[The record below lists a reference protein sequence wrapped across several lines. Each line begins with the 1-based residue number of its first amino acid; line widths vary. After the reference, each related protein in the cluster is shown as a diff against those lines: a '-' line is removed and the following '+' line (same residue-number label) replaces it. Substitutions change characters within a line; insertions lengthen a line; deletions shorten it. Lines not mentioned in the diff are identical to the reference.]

1 MSFNAE
7 KSEESPISSARKH
20 MDAVI
25 VRIYTRSN
33 DLINIAE
40 LLHKQGLKVI
50 VNSNSNQ
57 GEKCEE
63 IIVYREIDLEKHT

>member
-1 MSFNAE
+1 MSFNAA
-7 KSEESPISSARKH
+7 KFEESSISSARKH

-25 VRIYTRSN
+25 VRIYTRS
-33 DLINIAE
+33 DELIKIVE

-50 VNSNSNQ
+50 VNSNFNQ

-63 IIVYREIDLEKHT
+63 IIVYREIDLEKHI